1 MKSLHRPLQLYVVIV
16 VFYAVLMGWWV
27 TFLSNE
33 GEWLVRD
40 MQRAGAA
47 LSTEQAT
54 TLMAVTVRTGR
65 MFLAESAFLGLLMVG
80 SVWLVL
86 RSLRREALLAQQ
98 QRNFLSAVTHELRSP
113 IASAKLYI
121 ESLQL
126 GRVDPS
132 KTERYLRHAQ
142 EDLQRL
148 ARIVEDLLVS
158 RRLQDAKVDVH
169 LEPLDLAA
177 LLAPQADRL
186 RERFAPTGA
195 RIEVHADGPVLARAD
210 ASAIDTIVDNLV
222 SNGVK
227 YGGEQPLVELTVR
240 AHRDDAVLEVRDHG
254 KGLAGADP
262 RRIFEAFVRG
272 GDESVRTQQGVG
284 LGLYIVRELVAA
296 QGGRITAK
304 DAPGGGALFTVT
316 LPLARGALD
325 TATRRD
331 DR

>member
-1 MKSLHRPLQLYVVIV
+1 VKSHRPLQLYGVIV
-16 VFYAVLMGWWV
+16 VLYAVLMGWWV
-27 TFLSNE
+27 IFLSGE
-33 GEWLVRD
+33 GTWLVRD
-40 MQRAGAA
+40 MQRAGAE
-47 LSTEQAT
+47 LSTAQAE
-54 TLMAVTVRTGR
+54 TLIAVTARTGK

-86 RSLRREALLAQQ
+86 RSLRREALLARQ

-158 RRLQDAKVDVH
+158 RRLQDARVDVH
-169 LEPLDLAA
+169 LEALDLAA
-177 LLAPQADRL
+177 LLAPQAERL
-186 RERFAPTGA
+186 RERFAAAGA
-195 RIEVHADGPVLARAD
+195 TLVLHADGPVPARAD
-210 ASAIDTIVDNLV
+210 ASAVETIVDNLV

-227 YGGEQPLVELTVR
+227 YGGERAHVELAVR
-240 AHRDDAVLEVRDHG
+240 AHGEHALLEVRDHG

-296 QGGRITAK
+296 QGGTIAAK
-304 DAPGGGALFTVT
+304 DAPGGGALFTVS
-316 LPLARGALD
+316 LPLARAAEEG
-325 TATRRD
+325 R
-331 DR
+331 